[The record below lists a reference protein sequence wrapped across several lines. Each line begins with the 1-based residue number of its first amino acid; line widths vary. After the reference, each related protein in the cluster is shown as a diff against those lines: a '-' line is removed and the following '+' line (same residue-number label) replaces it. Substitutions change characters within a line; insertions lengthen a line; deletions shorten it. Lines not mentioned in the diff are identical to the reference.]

1 MTNQII
7 SNPVLEPETLREIDL
22 FLEEFYP
29 QSKNAGNEMARAE
42 LGSSQIRGLET
53 LITSASRLSEI
64 INYVKNQAGK
74 DKKNTW
80 SKIAPLLLDQ
90 LDLLEAKAK
99 ELGKEDPA
107 NTLDIKMKL
116 ARGWAKQV
124 GTHFL
129 YETSLK

>member
-1 MTNQII
+1 MTNQTTSI
-7 SNPVLEPETLREIDL
+7 PVLAPETLREIDL

-29 QSKNAGNEMARAE
+29 QSKNAGNEMTLVDLRNN
-42 LGSSQIRGLET
+42 QIRGLET

-64 INYVKNQAGK
+64 INYIKNQAGK

-90 LDLLEAKAK
+90 LGLLKAKAK
-99 ELGKEDPA
+99 EIGKEDPA

-124 GTHFL
+124 VTHFL